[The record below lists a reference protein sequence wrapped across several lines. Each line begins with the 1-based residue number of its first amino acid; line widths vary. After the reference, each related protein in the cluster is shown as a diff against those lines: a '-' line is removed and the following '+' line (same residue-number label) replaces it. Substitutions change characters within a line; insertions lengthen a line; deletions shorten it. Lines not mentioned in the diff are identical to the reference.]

1 MSGGKGGGQTTTA
14 SIPKWAEEP
23 TKRNLARSEV
33 AQQVGYQP
41 YMGAD
46 LAAINPTQMG
56 AMQNQL
62 DAASAFGL
70 SAPSTP
76 MQGMPEA
83 QDFGGGMKG
92 YSAFPLFEQAQQEL
106 ARKNPEQQAIYDSLF
121 GDPNP
126 ADTKVLTDQ
135 EKFNQMYAENQ
146 KSRRRGRGRRG

>member
-1 MSGGKGGGQTTTA
+1 MSGGKGGSNTTEA
-14 SIPKWAEEP
+14 SIPEWAKEP
-23 TKRNLARSEV
+23 TIRNLARSEV

-46 LAAINPTQMG
+46 LAAVNPTQMS

-92 YSAFPLFEQAQQEL
+92 YSAFPLVEQAQQEL

-121 GDPNP
+121 GNPNP
-126 ADTKVLTDQ
+126 AGTPSVQTSEPKPLTRQ
-135 EKFNQMYAENQ
+135 QRAARYR
-146 KSRRRGRGRRG
+146 SGRR

>member
-1 MSGGKGGGQTTTA
+1 MSGGKGGSNTTTA
-14 SIPKWAEEP
+14 SIPEWAEEP

-46 LAAINPTQMG
+46 LAAVNPTQMS

-83 QDFGGGMKG
+83 QDFGGGMMG

-106 ARKNPEQQAIYDSLF
+106 ASKNPEQQAIYDSLF
-121 GDPNP
+121 GNPNP
-126 ADTKVLTDQ
+126 ANTEILTDQ
-135 EKFNQMYAENQ
+135 EKFNQMFAESM
-146 KSRRRGRGRRG
+146 KSRKGRGRR

>member
-1 MSGGKGGGQTTTA
+1 MSGGKGGSNTTTA

-46 LAAINPTQMG
+46 LAAVNPTQMS

-83 QDFGGGMKG
+83 QDFGGGMMG

-106 ARKNPEQQAIYDSLF
+106 ARKNPEQQEIYDSLF
-121 GDPNP
+121 GNPDP
-126 ADTKVLTDQ
+126 ADTKLITDQ
-135 EKFNQMYAENQ
+135 DRFNEMYAAAI
-146 KSRRRGRGRRG
+146 KSNFGRGRV

>member
-1 MSGGKGGGQTTTA
+1 MSGGKGGSNTTTA

-23 TKRNLARSEV
+23 TKRNLARSEI

-46 LAAINPTQMG
+46 LAAVNPTQMS

-83 QDFGGGMKG
+83 QDFGGGMMG

-106 ARKNPEQQAIYDSLF
+106 AEKNPEQQAIYDSLF
-121 GDPNP
+121 GNPNP
-126 ADTKVLTDQ
+126 ADNKVLTDQ
-135 EKFNQMYAENQ
+135 EQFNSMMGEYN
-146 KSRRRGRGRRG
+146 KSRFGRGRR

>member
-1 MSGGKGGGQTTTA
+1 MSGGKGGSNTTTA

-23 TKRNLARSEV
+23 TKRNLERSEI

-46 LAAINPTQMG
+46 LAAVNPTQMS

-83 QDFGGGMKG
+83 QDFGGGMMG

-106 ARKNPEQQAIYDSLF
+106 ARKNPEQQEIYDSLF
-121 GDPNP
+121 GNPDP
-126 ADTKVLTDQ
+126 ADTKLITDQ
-135 EKFNQMYAENQ
+135 DRFNEMYAAAI
-146 KSRRRGRGRRG
+146 KSNFGRGRV

>member
-23 TKRNLARSEV
+23 TKRNLARSEI

-46 LAAINPTQMG
+46 LAAINPTQMS

-126 ADTKVLTDQ
+126 ANTKVLTDQ
-135 EKFNQMYAENQ
+135 EQFNKMYAENQ
-146 KSRRRGRGRRG
+146 KSRRRGRGRWG

>member
-14 SIPKWAEEP
+14 SIPEWAEEP

-46 LAAINPTQMG
+46 LAAVNPTQMS

-83 QDFGGGMKG
+83 QDFGGGMMG

-126 ADTKVLTDQ
+126 ASTKVLTDQ
-135 EKFNQMYAENQ
+135 EQFNSMMGEYN
-146 KSRRRGRGRRG
+146 KSKRGRSGRGH

>member
-1 MSGGKGGGQTTTA
+1 MSGGKGGGQTTKA
-14 SIPKWAEEP
+14 EIPDWAKEP
-23 TKRNLARSEV
+23 TIRNLQRAET

-46 LAAINPTQMG
+46 LAAINPTQMS

-83 QDFGGGMKG
+83 QDFGGGMMG

-121 GDPNP
+121 GNPNP
-126 ADTKVLTDQ
+126 AGTASVTAPEPEPLTRQ
-135 EKFNQMYAENQ
+135 QRAARYR
-146 KSRRRGRGRRG
+146 SGRR

>member
-1 MSGGKGGGQTTTA
+1 MSGGKGGSNTTTA
-14 SIPKWAEEP
+14 SIPEWAEEP

-46 LAAINPTQMG
+46 LAAVNPTQMS

-83 QDFGGGMKG
+83 QDFGGGMMG

-106 ARKNPEQQAIYDSLF
+106 ANKNPEQQAIYDSLF
-121 GDPNP
+121 GNPDPAN
-126 ADTKVLTDQ
+126 TKLITDQ
-135 EKFNQMYAENQ
+135 DRFNEMYAERL
-146 KSRRRGRGRRG
+146 KSSRGRR

>member
-1 MSGGKGGGQTTTA
+1 MSGGKGGSNTTTA

-46 LAAINPTQMG
+46 LAAVNPTQMS

-83 QDFGGGMKG
+83 QDFGGGMMG
-92 YSAFPLFEQAQQEL
+92 YSAFPLLEQAQQEL
-106 ARKNPEQQAIYDSLF
+106 ARKNPEQQEIYDSLF
-121 GDPNP
+121 GNPDP
-126 ADTKVLTDQ
+126 ADTKLITDQ
-135 EKFNQMYAENQ
+135 DRFNEMYAAAI
-146 KSRRRGRGRRG
+146 KSNFGRGRV

>member
-1 MSGGKGGGQTTTA
+1 MSGGKGGGQTTEAT
-14 SIPKWAEEP
+14 IPEWAKEP
-23 TKRNLARSEV
+23 TIRNLARSEV

-46 LAAINPTQMG
+46 LAAINPTQMS

-106 ARKNPEQQAIYDSLF
+106 ARKNPEQQKIYDSLF
-121 GDPNP
+121 GNPNP

-135 EKFNQMYAENQ
+135 EQFNSMMTEYNKANI
-146 KSRRRGRGRRG
+146 RGRRGRY

>member
-1 MSGGKGGGQTTTA
+1 MSGGKGGSSSTTA
-14 SIPKWAEEP
+14 SIPEWAEEP
-23 TKRNLARSEV
+23 TKRNLARSEI

-46 LAAINPTQMG
+46 LAAVNPTQMS

-83 QDFGGGMKG
+83 QDFGGGMMG

-106 ARKNPEQQAIYDSLF
+106 AKKNPEQQEIYDSLF
-121 GDPNP
+121 GNPDP
-126 ADTKVLTDQ
+126 ASVEVLSSQ
-135 EKFNQMYAENQ
+135 EQFDKMYAQSMGQ
-146 KSRRRGRGRRG
+146 KFRRGR

>member
-1 MSGGKGGGQTTTA
+1 MSGGKGGSNTTTA

-46 LAAINPTQMG
+46 LAAVNSTQMG

-83 QDFGGGMKG
+83 QDFGGGMMG

-106 ARKNPEQQAIYDSLF
+106 ARKNPEQQEIYDSLF
-121 GDPNP
+121 GNPDPAN
-126 ADTKVLTDQ
+126 TKVITDQ
-135 EKFNQMYAENQ
+135 DRFNEMMGEYS
-146 KSRRRGRGRRG
+146 KSRFGRGGKR

>member
-41 YMGAD
+41 YMGPD
-46 LAAINPTQMG
+46 LAAVNPTQMS

-83 QDFGGGMKG
+83 QDFGGGMMG

-106 ARKNPEQQAIYDSLF
+106 ARKNPEQQEIYDSLF
-121 GDPNP
+121 GNPNP

-135 EKFNQMYAENQ
+135 EKFNEMYIEAR
-146 KSRRRGRGRRG
+146 KSGFRGGR

>member
-1 MSGGKGGGQTTTA
+1 MSGGGKGGSQTTEA
-14 SIPKWAEEP
+14 KIPEWAKEP
-23 TKRNLARSEV
+23 TIRNLARTEL

-46 LAAINPTQMG
+46 LAAINPTQMA

-76 MQGMPEA
+76 MQGMPQA
-83 QDFGGGMKG
+83 QDFGGGMMG

-106 ARKNPEQQAIYDSLF
+106 ARQNPEQQAIYDSLF
-121 GDPNP
+121 GNPNP
-126 ADTKVLTDQ
+126 AGTAAVTTPEPETLTRQ
-135 EKFNQMYAENQ
+135 QRALRYR
-146 KSRRRGRGRRG
+146 SGGR